1 MKPSKNLFIIFVFM
15 FLNNVSYSY
24 NIYLEKPNRC
34 HEFPSHF
41 AYPVS
46 SIECRFF
53 FEKTYPQESDYANIK
68 IFVEQNGIEY
78 LMYDQNHL
86 VNQWL
91 SNPINFS
98 SIPNFCYNEIARV
111 KVRIEG
117 NLIPLVQYSQ
127 FGYFVVSK
135 PGAGCNNNALTNG
148 SSVLN
153 LSGVVGTF
161 FRTSECN
168 TVSSSNY
175 IVNQYKISFSLYGN
189 FSDSIPVVDTN
200 LSRGFNGSLPNYQK
214 FWAAKVYQSSTEA
227 RFYTFVYR
235 LYSLAGQQ
243 IDWAPCRPEDAA
255 IVYRYVRRP
264 VIQNLVQWIDP
275 INPINP
281 TAFIICNLQQGNG
294 DLIYQWRDT
303 NETPSFTFQQVGN
316 YARVTK
322 HFNANHDED
331 TRALQYT
338 VLCRT
343 GNQFGFTPWKSLV
356 IRVSYIV
363 PACPMIRF
371 TENGDMFSENSIL
384 VSSPAKQGKD
394 IKDYYLLM
402 NPVLNIKEQIEFTI
416 HETENFNTSLDKLQ
430 LIAASANLGE
440 EIAVTQDG
448 EIINFINDERK
459 ASVIQ
464 NEKGNVSEKL
474 YYNDDDEVELK
485 ENDNLKVT
493 LIPDGSGYVMLL
505 LRTPVNKD
513 NIIGTISTNTGKSL
527 PFYSRDNTNK
537 ICIKLKENN
546 LSEFHI
552 NIKQDITINQ
562 IAVVKN
568 LNTYELTNLNLKSAE
583 VNSKDVSKFLLQ
595 TDENYVEIN
604 KDNELNLIFENQ
616 FYPGKNVEYILES
629 TGRYSK
635 HEENLA
641 AVKTSQ
647 SKTKF
652 INRLFDNSPNPFNPV
667 TNVKY
672 ELLNDGFVKIKLY
685 DMIGR
690 EVRILVNE
698 FKRAGS
704 HSLTI
709 DGSELPTGIYFYKM
723 ETENFT
729 DTKRMILIK

>member
-1 MKPSKNLFIIFVFM
+1 MKTSKNLFIIFVFM
-15 FLNNVSYSY
+15 LIHSVSYSY

-34 HEFPSHF
+34 HDFPSHF
-41 AYPVS
+41 AYPAN

-53 FEKTYPQESDYANIK
+53 FEKTYPQESDYPNIK

-91 SNPINFS
+91 SNPINFAGV
-98 SIPNFCYNEIARV
+98 PDFCYNEVARI

-117 NLIPLVQYSQ
+117 NLIPLIQYSQ
-127 FGYFVVSK
+127 YGYFVVSK
-135 PGAGCNNNALTNG
+135 PGAGCNNSALTNG
-148 SSVLN
+148 TSVLN

-161 FRTSECN
+161 YRTSDCN
-168 TVSSSNY
+168 TISSSNY
-175 IVNQYKISFSLYGN
+175 IVNQYKISFTLYGN
-189 FSDSIPVVDTN
+189 FSDSIPVIDTN
-200 LSRGFNGSLPNYQK
+200 LSRGFNGALPNYQK
-214 FWAAKVYQSSTEA
+214 FWAAKIYQSDTEA
-227 RFYTFVYR
+227 RFLTFVYR
-235 LYSLAGQQ
+235 LYNLAGQL
-243 IDWAPCRPEDAA
+243 IDWAPCRPEDAT
-255 IVYRYVRRP
+255 IVYKYVRRP
-264 VIQNLVQWIDP
+264 VILNLRQYLDP
-275 INPINP
+275 LTQSNP

-322 HFNANHDED
+322 HFNDNNNDKLRTLPYRVE
-331 TRALQYT
+331 
-338 VLCRT
+338 CRV
-343 GNQFGFTPWKSLV
+343 GNPFGFTPWKSLA

-371 TENGDMFSENSIL
+371 TENGDVFSENSIL

-402 NPVLNIKEQIEFTI
+402 NPVLNMKEQIEFTI

-430 LIAASANLGE
+430 LTAVSANHGE

-464 NEKGNVSEKL
+464 NDKDNVSEKL
-474 YYNDDDEVELK
+474 YFKDDEEIELK

-493 LIPDGSGYVMLL
+493 LVPDGSGYVVIL
-505 LRTPVNKD
+505 LRTPIFKD
-513 NIIGTISTNTGKSL
+513 NIVGTIGTSNGKSY
-527 PFYSRDNTNK
+527 PFYSRDNSN
-537 ICIKLKENN
+537 IVCIKLKENN
-546 LSEFHI
+546 LSEFYI

-568 LNTYELTNLNLKSAE
+568 LNTYESSNLNLKSAE

-595 TDENYVEIN
+595 SDENYVKIN
-604 KDNELNLIFENQ
+604 KDNELNLVFENHL
-616 FYPGKNVEYILES
+616 YPGKNVEYILES
-629 TGRYSK
+629 TGSYSK
-635 HEENLA
+635 DGESKIA
-641 AVKTSQ
+641 DKTSH

-672 ELLNDGFVKIKLY
+672 ELLNDGFVRIKLY

-690 EVRILVNE
+690 EVRTLVNE

-704 HSLTI
+704 HTLTI
-709 DGSELPTGIYFYKM
+709 DGTNLPTGIYFYKM
-723 ETENFT
+723 ETNNFT